1 MTQQI
6 LAIDDS
12 PDIHQLLR
20 VRLGNLDV
28 EIEHA
33 TNVQEGLAKAF
44 AQLPDLILLD
54 VVMPDGN
61 GFDVCRKLKS
71 HSETA
76 EIPVIFLTGASTVDE
91 TVQGFD
97 VGAVDYIPKPFDSAE
112 LKARVRSALRTKR
125 YFDMLAQR
133 AMIDGLTGLWNR
145 AHFDQRLHEEIQSSL
160 RYDRP
165 LSLIMMDL
173 DRFKSL
179 NDGHGHP
186 FGDEV
191 LQAVGEVLL
200 KEGRATDWPFRY
212 GGEEFAFI
220 LRGTPLEGA
229 ALVAERIR
237 TQIEKLNLRSK
248 AKRVPVTM
256 SLGVSSNTLCT
267 NSCEFDRDWLL
278 GGADAALFLSK
289 QSGRNQVTI
298 APHEEA
304 SE

>member
-28 EIEHA
+28 TIEHA
-33 TNVQEGLAKAF
+33 SNAQEGLAKAF

-61 GFDVCRKLKS
+61 GFDVCRELKA

-76 EIPVIFLTGASTVDE
+76 AIPVIFLTGAKTVEE
-91 TVQGFD
+91 TVRGFNA
-97 VGAVDYIPKPFDSAE
+97 GAVDYIPKPFESAE

-145 AHFDQRLHEEIQSSL
+145 THFDQRLHEEIL
-160 RYDRP
+160 TCVRYDRP

-173 DRFKSL
+173 DQFKSL

-200 KEGRATDWPFRY
+200 AESRATDWPCRY
-212 GGEEFAFI
+212 GGEEFALI
-220 LRGTPLEGA
+220 LRETPLSGA
-229 ALVAERIR
+229 SLLAERIR
-237 TQIEKLNLRSK
+237 SQVADLKLRSK
-248 AKRVPVTM
+248 AKPVPVTISM
-256 SLGVSSNTLCT
+256 GVSSNVLCL
-267 NSCEFDRDWLL
+267 NPCEFNREWLL
-278 GGADAALFLSK
+278 GGADAALYEAK
-289 QSGRNQVTI
+289 KSGRNQVKI
-298 APHEEA
+298 ADRE
-304 SE
+304 